1 MRSTIVC
8 FPLHIGVNKMTDFMF
23 FVFTKILRIDL
34 KDPHDIPWGTQLFFY
49 PVIGLLI
56 AVVVLKLMGFRFNLF
71 EKDFGLLDEGEKE
84 EKRKHLESASNEK

>member
-1 MRSTIVC
+1 
-8 FPLHIGVNKMTDFMF
+8 MF

>member
-1 MRSTIVC
+1 MS
-8 FPLHIGVNKMTDFMF
+8 

-71 EKDFGLLDEGEKE
+71 EKYFWLLDEGEKE
-84 EKRKHLESASNEK
+84 EKRKQLESTSNEK